1 MNKARRIKLSN
12 ITKSLNKLMEEIE
25 DIEAEEDEAFDNL
38 PDSIASTERGD
49 QMQEFIALLN
59 ESRDDLESAI
69 EKIEEVHTT
78 EQAIG

>member
-1 MNKARRIKLSN
+1 MNQARRKKLFDIKTALFN
-12 ITKSLNKLMEEIE
+12 LMEEVE
-25 DIEAEEDEAFDNL
+25 NIEAEEDEAFDNL